1 MNMEATMDP
10 REVQR
15 LINATTGV
23 NRGRTRA
30 IRTQRARTA
39 ARRVSRGGMGGTAFR
54 SFVPLRRR
62 RPLPTGFLFPFL
74 GARIRSLPSTCA

>member
-15 LINATTGV
+15 RINATTGV
-23 NRGRTRA
+23 NRGSTRA

-39 ARRVSRGGMGGTAFR
+39 ARRVSRGGMGG
-54 SFVPLRRR
+54 
-62 RPLPTGFLFPFL
+62 
-74 GARIRSLPSTCA
+74 

>member
-1 MNMEATMDP
+1 MGLKYRQRLFAQFEKQPDEYGGYYDP

-39 ARRVSRGGMGGTAFR
+39 ARRVSRGGMGG
-54 SFVPLRRR
+54 
-62 RPLPTGFLFPFL
+62 
-74 GARIRSLPSTCA
+74 